1 MQLEDALYEVLE
13 VSPRASH
20 EVIKA
25 AYRCL
30 VQHHHPDKNAGA
42 EAANERLARINHA
55 YAILSDPVKRRLY
68 DRSAGV
74 DHDFVERRGAH
85 AAARGPYGGPPA
97 SHQGARP
104 FGFRPLD

>member
-1 MQLEDALYEVLE
+1 MRFEDTLYEVLE
-13 VSPRASH
+13 VSPRAST

-30 VQHHHPDKNAGA
+30 VQHHHPDKNAGTD
-42 EAANERLARINHA
+42 AANERLARINHA
-55 YAILSDPVKRRLY
+55 YAILSDSSKRERY

-74 DHDFVERRGAH
+74 AHDFIERRGARPPARGAH
-85 AAARGPYGGPPA
+85 GAAADHRGI
-97 SHQGARP
+97 RP